1 MTAEVE
7 RLKKGDGQ
15 RAFNVL
21 SELLEQEGCQPDFV
35 NARTRG
41 QRPPANTALHLACKA
56 NMQYGLETVVLLLGS
71 KADMNAQDARGMT
84 PIMFAA
90 SSAADSQFRH
100 LLQARARLR
109 PLVCAELAS
118 HHLLACFA
126 FNGLSGGW
134 GQGWLALG

>member
-7 RLKKGDGQ
+7 RLQQGDGQ
-15 RAFNVL
+15 SDFDVL

-35 NARTRG
+35 NAKTRG

-71 KADMNAQDARGMT
+71 KADVNAQDARGMT
-84 PIMFAA
+84 PIMCAA
-90 SSAADSQFRH
+90 PSAVDSQFRH

-109 PLVCAELAS
+109 PLACVELAS
-118 HHLLACFA
+118 HQSVGVCCLAWA
-126 FNGLSGGW
+126 VWGL